1 MKKYA
6 VEFLGT
12 FVLVATVGLTV
23 MCNMNWAPLAIGSA
37 LMVMVYAGGH
47 VSGAHYNPAVTIAVF
62 LRGKCPASDVP
73 GYILAQI
80 VGAACA
86 AMICPYL
93 KNYPEVAALEI
104 EPMRALLAEFIFTFV
119 LAYVVLNVAT
129 ARKTAGNSYYGL
141 AIGFAVLVGAVA
153 IGTVSGAALN
163 PAVAIGATMMGLLK
177 STNLWVYLVATL
189 AAAASAAAVFKFTDE
204 GDAG

>member
-1 MKKYA
+1 MKKYL
-6 VEFLGT
+6 VEFIGT

-47 VSGAHYNPAVTIAVF
+47 VSGGHYNPAVTLAVF

-80 VGAACA
+80 VGGACA

-93 KNYPEVAALEI
+93 KNYPEVTPLEI
-104 EPMRALLAEFIFTFV
+104 DPLRALMAEFIFTFV
-119 LAYVVLNVAT
+119 LAYVVLTTAT
-129 ARKTAGNSYYGL
+129 SRKTAGNSYFGL
-141 AIGFAVLVGAVA
+141 AIGFSVLVGAVA
-153 IGTVSGAALN
+153 VGTVSGAALN

-177 STNLWVYLVATL
+177 GSDLWVYLVATFTAG
-189 AAAASAAAVFKFTDE
+189 AAAAGVFKFTDA